1 MLPNQGVCIAVFL
14 LGRSA
19 TLKGRRNIEEWI
31 EGARAAS
38 SFMAASLNL
47 LRPAEAMVAN
57 GLATVKDAVLIVEKL
72 KPLLETADRAS
83 LFGIARLVMLA
94 SPPLW
99 LRLAVGQEVKRE
111 YIPSW
116 DLDELSWLDPD
127 LDALLFEVAS
137 TVKDGEQGELRKQ
150 LGNAAELLMLDSLT
164 RAGHDPLHVAAI
176 SDAFGYDIE
185 ARNIRVDRVEVK
197 ASSENTRSRFSLTR
211 NEYEKSL
218 LYGSQWRLVQI
229 VFLNRAFVQKRFDA
243 ENVLGAYQ
251 LKDGALQRVIP
262 SDTESFRW
270 TESAELQFTLE
281 DWFEIK
287 L

>member
-19 TLKGRRNIEEWI
+19 TLKRHRNVGEWI
-31 EGARAAS
+31 EGARAFS

-47 LRPAEAMVAN
+47 QRPAESMVAN
-57 GLATVKDAVLIVEKL
+57 GLATIKDAVLIANKL
-72 KPLLETADRAS
+72 VPLLETADRAS
-83 LFGIARLVMLA
+83 LFGIARIVMLA

-99 LRLAVGQEVKRE
+99 LRVAVGQEVKRE

-116 DLDELSWLDPD
+116 DLAELSWLDPD
-127 LDALLFEVAS
+127 LDALLLEVAS
-137 TVKDGEQGELRKQ
+137 TLNDSEQGELRKQ
-150 LGNAAELLMLDSLT
+150 LGDAAELLMLDSLK
-164 RAGHDPLHVAAI
+164 RAGRDPLHVAAI

-185 ARNIRVDRVEVK
+185 ARNLRIDRVEVK

-229 VFLNRAFVQKRFDA
+229 VFRNKAFVQKRFDA
-243 ENVLGAYQ
+243 SNVLGAYQ
-251 LKDGALQRVIP
+251 LREGALQRVIP

-270 TESAELQFTLE
+270 TESADLHFNPE
-281 DWFEIK
+281 DWFAIK